1 MALLVNIE
9 GIDGSG
15 KGTQA
20 QLLCERLRATGATV
34 QLFSFPRYDDTLFG
48 KSIGDFLNG
57 RFGALDQVS
66 PFLAALLYAGD
77 RFESR
82 ELLLA
87 AQRDNDY
94 VVLDRYVASNIGHQ
108 ASKVT
113 GEERQEIIAWINKI
127 EYEIYALPRPDVT
140 ILLNLPPARAQE
152 LIARKAPRSYTDD
165 AADIQEA
172 DADYLA
178 KVHEVYLD
186 VARSDEGWQIIDG
199 IADGE
204 IRPVDAIA
212 DKVWQIVTSTKQ

>member
-1 MALLVNIE
+1 MVNIE

-20 QLLCERLRATGATV
+20 NLLCERLRGEGASV
-34 QLFSFPRYDDTLFG
+34 ALFSFPRYDDTLFG

-87 AQRDNDY
+87 ARRDNDY
-94 VVLDRYVASNIGHQ
+94 VILDRYVASNIGHQ
-108 ASKVT
+108 ASKVS
-113 GEERQEIIAWINKI
+113 GDERRELIAWINKI
-127 EYEIYALPRPDVT
+127 EYEIYALPRPDCT
-140 ILLNLPPARAQE
+140 ILLNLPPEKAQQ
-152 LIARKAPRSYTDD
+152 LIARKSPRSYTDD
-165 AADIQEA
+165 VADIQEA

-178 KVHEVYLD
+178 GVLDVYLE
-186 VARSDEGWQIIDG
+186 VAANDDRWKVIEG
-199 IADGE
+199 IADGRIRSIDAVADE
-204 IRPVDAIA
+204 I
-212 DKVWQIVTSTKQ
+212 WSIVQSANPR